1 MKFFEKEKTETPK
14 IQDPPPELIET
25 DFNCS
30 NCERPLLKTLRTK
43 DVDHFT
49 KVRVHCSECDDFSF
63 TKEVSGAFFIAPS
76 EGVKIQDAETSVDN
90 SLHTI
95 YTKVGDV

>member
-1 MKFFEKEKTETPK
+1 MRFSEEEKDTPK
-14 IQDPPPELIET
+14 NQDPPRELVET
-25 DFNCS
+25 DFSCG

-43 DVDHFT
+43 DIDHLV

-63 TKEVSGAFFIAPS
+63 TKEVSGAFFIAPAT
-76 EGVKIQDAETSVDN
+76 GVKIQDAKTSADN

-95 YTKVGDV
+95 YTKANDV

>member
-63 TKEVSGAFFIAPS
+63 TK
-76 EGVKIQDAETSVDN
+76 IQDAETSVDN

>member
-1 MKFFEKEKTETPK
+1 MEFFEKEKETPK
-14 IQDPPPELIET
+14 NQDPPSELVET
-25 DFNCS
+25 DFVCG

-43 DVDHFT
+43 DIDHFI

-63 TKEVSGAFFIAPS
+63 TKEVSGAFFIAPVK
-76 EGVKIQDAETSVDN
+76 GVKILDAETSADN

-95 YTKVGDV
+95 YTKADDV